1 MSKLSDSIH
10 NSMRDKAKRLTTGEP
25 HAKVDSSTWT
35 PPEMENAS
43 IKTGLRPLSKRQYK
57 SGGKVHGA
65 DAKKRGDRMA
75 RKSGGRTEKED
86 RAKRY
91 LTPDNLINRDV
102 RMANEAREGIKHVGG
117 FKKGGRIHKND
128 GGDIDSI
135 AQAIRQAEIE
145 DNMKGRGLPERV
157 PLPPRRPVVV
167 PMKPRER
174 IPNGASPTMKRGGAA
189 EHTDEAQ
196 DKKLMHEVLREKA
209 FKASGGKTMHHDDC
223 SCKMCMG
230 GAAKAKKA
238 DGGKINWI
246 KKDKEIFSGNSK
258 TKIPGE
264 VPGGRSAHKHGGKA
278 KGKTHININVM
289 PHPAGGAP
297 MAPPMGGPMGGPP
310 MAPPAPPMAPPR
322 PPMGGPQGA
331 PPIDPAMLAMLMK
344 NGGNGGMGGG
354 RPPMAPP
361 MGGGMPMGR
370 KHGGRAMAKTDHVI
384 NHAAGGGL
392 GRLEK
397 IKAYGE
403 PQKHMK

>member
-1 MSKLSDSIH
+1 MG
-10 NSMRDKAKRLTTGEP
+10 MR
-25 HAKVDSSTWT
+25 
-35 PPEMENAS
+35 
-43 IKTGLRPLSKRQYK
+43 
-57 SGGKVHGA
+57 
-65 DAKKRGDRMA
+65 
-75 RKSGGRTEKED
+75 
-86 RAKRY
+86 
-91 LTPDNLINRDV
+91 
-102 RMANEAREGIKHVGG
+102 
-117 FKKGGRIHKND
+117 
-128 GGDIDSI
+128 
-135 AQAIRQAEIE
+135 
-145 DNMKGRGLPERV
+145 GRGLPDDGPAIQYNSNDQME
-157 PLPPRRPVVV
+157 L
-167 PMKPRER
+167 
-174 IPNGASPTMKRGGAA
+174 KRGGKAK
-189 EHTDEAQ
+189 HTDEAQ
-196 DKKLMHEVLREKA
+196 DKKLMHKVLREKA

-344 NGGNGGMGGG
+344 GGGGGMGGG

-370 KHGGRAMAKTDHVI
+370 KHGGRAMAKTEHVI
-384 NHAAGGGL
+384 NNAAGGGL

-403 PQKHMK
+403 PQKGMK

>member
-1 MSKLSDSIH
+1 
-10 NSMRDKAKRLTTGEP
+10 
-25 HAKVDSSTWT
+25 
-35 PPEMENAS
+35 
-43 IKTGLRPLSKRQYK
+43 
-57 SGGKVHGA
+57 
-65 DAKKRGDRMA
+65 MA

-157 PLPPRRPVVV
+157 PLPPRRPVAV
-167 PMKPRER
+167 PMKFRER
-174 IPNGASPTMKRGGAA
+174 IPVGASPTMKRGGAA
-189 EHTDEAQ
+189 HTDEAQ
-196 DKKLMHEVLREKA
+196 DKKLMHKVLREKA

-344 NGGNGGMGGG
+344 GGGGGMGGG

-370 KHGGRAMAKTDHVI
+370 KHGGRAMAKTEHVI
-384 NHAAGGGL
+384 NNAAGGGL

-403 PQKHMK
+403 PQKGMK